1 MSGRP
6 IHRNAHCRVCRG
18 ARYKV
23 YARTITTQL
32 SPHRRWLT
40 RADVHFT
47 FSADGEH
54 AHLGVRARRVAE
66 RRRSRHRC
74 RIDHCEALLEWRRAR
89 EERGQAAGWPCCRRA
104 LDRLPPGCKTRD
116 RLLLARLLGR
126 SDSDA
131 TLTVAGRR
139 SCCLPLSRSR
149 WMRAKCAS
157 RRLPPDECGARERDH
172 GKRSSCRTP

>member
-6 IHRNAHCRVCRG
+6 IHPNAHCRVCRG

-74 RIDHCEALLEWRRAR
+74 RIDHCEALLERRRAR
-89 EERGQAAGWPCCRRA
+89 EKRGQAAGWPCCRRS
-104 LDRLPPGCKTRD
+104 LDRLPPGCKTED
-116 RLLLARLLGR
+116 RLLLSRLLGFGCDL
-126 SDSDA
+126 DSRTRKDRARA
-131 TLTVAGRR
+131 TVKVA
-139 SCCLPLSRSR
+139 
-149 WMRAKCAS
+149 M
-157 RRLPPDECGARERDH
+157 DESGVREQEAVL
-172 GKRSSCRTP
+172 G